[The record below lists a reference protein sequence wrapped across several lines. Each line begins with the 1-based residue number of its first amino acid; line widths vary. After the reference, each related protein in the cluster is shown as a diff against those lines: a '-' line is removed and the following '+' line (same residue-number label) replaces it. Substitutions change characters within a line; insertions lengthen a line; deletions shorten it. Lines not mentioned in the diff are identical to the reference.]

1 MKELKE
7 VKKDLNELRKL
18 THAIKALESAANTH
32 KSRIKLLS
40 SLVQTDKIKELVSKE
55 EELLKNIYGADKI
68 EKAQSLEKIY
78 MNAIMSLDPTDRSI
92 ALNTYINGLPYWK
105 TGLEVGYSEEGVRKR
120 IAKIVKQIAI
130 SL

>member
-1 MKELKE
+1 MKEIKE

-18 THAIKALESAANTH
+18 THAIKSLESAANTH

-40 SLVQTDKIKELVSKE
+40 CLAQTDKIKELISKE

-105 TGLEVGYSEEGVRKR
+105 TGLEIGYSEEGVRKR

>member
-1 MKELKE
+1 MKEIKE

-18 THAIKALESAANTH
+18 THAIKSLESAANTH
-32 KSRIKLLS
+32 KSRIKLLCA
-40 SLVQTDKIKELVSKE
+40 LAQTDKIKELISKE

>member
-1 MKELKE
+1 MKEIEE

-18 THAIKALESAANTH
+18 THAIKSLESAANTH

-40 SLVQTDKIKELVSKE
+40 SLAQTDKIKELISKE

>member
-1 MKELKE
+1 MKEIKE

-18 THAIKALESAANTH
+18 THAIKAIESAANTH
-32 KSRIKLLS
+32 KSRINLLS
-40 SLVQTDKIKELVSKE
+40 SLTQNDKIKELISKE
-55 EELLKNIYGADKI
+55 EALLKDIYGADKI
-68 EKAQSLEKIY
+68 EQTQSLERVY
-78 MNAIMSLDPTDRSI
+78 MGAIMSLDPTDRSI

-105 TGLEVGYSEEGVRKR
+105 TGLEVGYTEEGVRKR

>member
-1 MKELKE
+1 MKEIKE

-18 THAIKALESAANTH
+18 THAIKSIESATNTH

-40 SLVQTDKIKELVSKE
+40 SLAQTDKIKELISKE

-120 IAKIVKQIAI
+120 IAKIIKQIAI